1 MSSIPT
7 IAIKAPLTEVQTAI
21 QNAATLPEVATYKC
35 PGHTEFFHRYMKEK
49 KAEKK
54 AAAEVTEVEKRR
66 DVTDVTSS
74 IISKKDHNGSKSGL
88 FYGLNRVYNYAVLIH
103 FRHKDDSAEC
113 PYHPAYKA

>member
-1 MSSIPT
+1 MSSIST
-7 IAIKAPLTEVQTAI
+7 IAIKAPLTEVQTEI
-21 QNAATLPEVATYKC
+21 QNAAPQVATHKC

-49 KAEKK
+49 KAERK
-54 AAAEVTEVEKRR
+54 AAAEVQEVEKRR

-88 FYGLNRVYNYAVLIH
+88 FYGLNRAYNYAVLIH
-103 FRHKDDSAEC
+103 FKHKDDSAEC